1 MGLQIQDGLGRG
13 FSAQVDSE
21 GHLVVD
27 AITLSELAH
36 QSDSHGLAI
45 SITSTHLTTVA
56 SQEILSFQN
65 TADENFHLSNIT
77 FGSSIA
83 NTFALIEVTGG
94 TPAGTTISGQN
105 LNLISGV
112 AKSHVAFGNADAGAL
127 TGNILGKWRVPASQ
141 AMTFNLEDAIILG
154 TNDTVAVE
162 VFVVA
167 SVEITLTGFWDV
179 D

>member
-1 MGLQIQDGLGRG
+1 MGFQIEDGLGRG
-13 FSAQVDSE
+13 FSAQVDDE

-36 QSDSHGLAI
+36 QSEAHGLTI
-45 SITSTHLTTVA
+45 SITSTYLTTVA
-56 SQEILSFQN
+56 SQEMFSFQN
-65 TADENFHLSNIT
+65 TADEHFHINNIT

-83 NTFALIEVTGG
+83 NTFTLIEVTGG
-94 TPAGTTISGQN
+94 TPAGSTITAQN

-112 AKSHVAFGNADAGAL
+112 TKSHSAFGNSDVTAL

-141 AMTFNLEDAIILG
+141 AMSFDLQDAIVLG
-154 TNDTVAVE
+154 TNDIIAVE
-162 VFVVA
+162 VFVIA
-167 SVEITLTGFWDV
+167 SVEVTLTGFWDV